1 MADSVRQVAFLPQP
15 CGYFMS
21 FIERRLASRRQ
32 LTTLAIAFGTAFATG
47 CGGGGDAPESA
58 GTDTV
63 ASTAPTEQDDNEY
76 QPPLLDLSGVDG
88 AEPIETPEQAQAAA
102 EAAAVA
108 FKSFGAATDEGLS
121 EATPAVDDQIVGAA
135 AASSCE
141 IVPATVPNTLSRG
154 AREWGAVPNDSGDDT
169 AALQRALDALSYG
182 QGLQL
187 ESGVYRISKSLHIRK
202 AGVTLK
208 GAVGATIHGTNPDDQ
223 AVLIEADNVTVR
235 NLTFTAVT
243 DGRRSAPRHA
253 RIAVARGLPNYAGYG
268 VVRNTTIR
276 DNRIIA
282 AGAPGTSTAN
292 SASTGGILMLNA
304 DRFLIAKNYIS
315 RTLADGIHMTL
326 GSRNGR
332 VLQNIVEQTG
342 DDQIAVVSY
351 RLGGNPVLGSVSA
364 MKADWDAQKTYR
376 YAHNILIAGNNLSAP
391 YWGRGLSVIGGE
403 RVTFARNKLDNMPL
417 TAGILV
423 AREASYQTFGTK
435 NILVEGNTLRNL
447 QNKNPPYDYKG
458 IFAKASRTGH
468 GGIEIHTALWKD
480 EAADSFLKDQLS
492 VRDVMVR
499 GNSVTY
505 ANPNAV
511 RAGTQF
517 ARSMTATNSNG
528 ATVTRTMTTG
538 ITERLAAQ
546 STQMNSI
553 WNVDAMTGRW
563 ADQSLP
569 YMQCSSNLRDGKTY
583 QPSFCRG
590 TTPSVSGAVLACSS
604 DGKLL

>member
-1 MADSVRQVAFLPQP
+1 
-15 CGYFMS
+15 MS
-21 FIERRLASRRQ
+21 FIERRLASSRP
-32 LTTLAIAFGTAFATG
+32 LTTLAIAIGAAFAATG
-47 CGGGGDAPESA
+47 CGGGSDAPA
-58 GTDTV
+58 ATDNDTV
-63 ASTAPTEQDDNEY
+63 AAAAPAEHEANDY
-76 QPPLLDLSGVDG
+76 QPLPLDLSGVDG
-88 AEPIETPEQAQAAA
+88 AEPIETPEEAQAAA
-102 EAAAVA
+102 AAAEVA
-108 FKSFGAATDEGLS
+108 FKTFGAAADDSAS
-121 EATPAVDDQIVGAA
+121 EATPAVDDLIVGAA
-135 AASSCE
+135 AASTCE
-141 IVPATVPNTLSRG
+141 IVPATVPNTSTRS
-154 AREWGAVPNDSGDDT
+154 ARDWGAVPNDSGDDT
-169 AALQRALDALSYG
+169 AALQRALDSLSYG

-202 AGVTLK
+202 AGLTLK

-268 VVRNTTIR
+268 TVRNTTIR

-292 SASTGGILMLNA
+292 SASTVGILLLNA
-304 DRFLIAKNYIS
+304 DRFLIAKNTIS

-332 VLQNIVEQTG
+332 VLQNTVQQTG
-342 DDQIAVVSY
+342 DDQIAIVSY
-351 RLGGNPVLGSVSA
+351 RLGGNPVLGSASA
-364 MKADWDAQKTYR
+364 MKADWDAQKSYR
-376 YAHNILIAGNNLSAP
+376 YAHNILVAGNSVSAP
-391 YWGRGLSVIGGE
+391 YWGRGLSVIGAE
-403 RVTFARNKLDNMPL
+403 KVTLARNKLDNMPL
-417 TAGILV
+417 TAGILI
-423 AREASYQTFGTK
+423 AREAVYQTFGTK
-435 NILVEGNTLRNL
+435 NVLVEGNTLRNL
-447 QNKNPPYDYKG
+447 QNQNPPYQYKN
-458 IFAKASRTGH
+458 IFSNASRTGH
-468 GGIEIHTALWKD
+468 GGVEIHAALWKD
-480 EAADSFLKDQLS
+480 EAADSFLRDTLS

-505 ANPNAV
+505 AKPNAI

-517 ARSMTATNSNG
+517 SRSMTATNSSGN
-528 ATVTRTMTTG
+528 TVTRTMTTG
-538 ITERLAAQ
+538 ITERLSAQ

-563 ADQSLP
+563 NDQTLP
-569 YMQCSSNLRDGKTY
+569 YMQCSSNLRDGKSY

-590 TTPSVSGAVLACSS
+590 STPSVSGAVLACSS